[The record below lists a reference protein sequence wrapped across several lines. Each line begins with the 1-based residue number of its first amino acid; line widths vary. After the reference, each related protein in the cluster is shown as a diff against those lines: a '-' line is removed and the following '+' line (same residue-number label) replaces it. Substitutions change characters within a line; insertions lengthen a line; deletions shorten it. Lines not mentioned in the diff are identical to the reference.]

1 MEKELSRI
9 GGDARFVVKESKTF
23 FLPAAPLRG
32 FEKMVEGKS
41 PLFVVEAVMRI
52 CGICHAA
59 HAIASCE
66 AFEHAFGI
74 FPPRNGIML
83 REAIGLLNR
92 IQSHFL
98 HNIMILPD
106 LLNEKYV
113 DDVMSG
119 TLDALEKVNKVLT
132 DLAGAPTHPNRL
144 VIGGIAKALSEK
156 ILEKSIEELK
166 KAEEIYNEIKK
177 IEVNEFFW
185 SKDALLAKKIDVDAK
200 YLASHLFYGDRYAI
214 DPEKIEVIPYSE
226 IHEEKDIAKKSTSML
241 ALYDGEYVEVG
252 PRARLKSYRNFS
264 FHGMMGLQI
273 ARLEEITLAFK
284 RIEEILKEID
294 INQPVKT
301 EGFMFRKG
309 KGVGVYEAPRG
320 LLIHRVSL
328 NEEGRVENYSIIV
341 PTMFNIPLME
351 KTNSEM
357 GIRLYDP
364 CIPCA
369 THCVEVI

>member
-1 MEKELSRI
+1 
-9 GGDARFVVKESKTF
+9 
-23 FLPAAPLRG
+23 
-32 FEKMVEGKS
+32 
-41 PLFVVEAVMRI
+41 
-52 CGICHAA
+52 
-59 HAIASCE
+59 
-66 AFEHAFGI
+66 
-74 FPPRNGIML
+74 
-83 REAIGLLNR
+83 
-92 IQSHFL
+92 
-98 HNIMILPD
+98 
-106 LLNEKYV
+106 
-113 DDVMSG
+113 
-119 TLDALEKVNKVLT
+119 
-132 DLAGAPTHPNRL
+132 
-144 VIGGIAKALSEK
+144 
-156 ILEKSIEELK
+156 
-166 KAEEIYNEIKK
+166 
-177 IEVNEFFW
+177 
-185 SKDALLAKKIDVDAK
+185 
-200 YLASHLFYGDRYAI
+200 
-214 DPEKIEVIPYSE
+214 
-226 IHEEKDIAKKSTSML
+226 ML

>member
-214 DPEKIEVIPYSE
+214 DLEKIEVIPYSE
-226 IHEEKDIAKKSTSML
+226 IHEEKD
-241 ALYDGEYVEVG
+241 
-252 PRARLKSYRNFS
+252 
-264 FHGMMGLQI
+264 
-273 ARLEEITLAFK
+273 
-284 RIEEILKEID
+284 
-294 INQPVKT
+294 
-301 EGFMFRKG
+301 
-309 KGVGVYEAPRG
+309 
-320 LLIHRVSL
+320 
-328 NEEGRVENYSIIV
+328 
-341 PTMFNIPLME
+341 
-351 KTNSEM
+351 
-357 GIRLYDP
+357 
-364 CIPCA
+364 
-369 THCVEVI
+369 